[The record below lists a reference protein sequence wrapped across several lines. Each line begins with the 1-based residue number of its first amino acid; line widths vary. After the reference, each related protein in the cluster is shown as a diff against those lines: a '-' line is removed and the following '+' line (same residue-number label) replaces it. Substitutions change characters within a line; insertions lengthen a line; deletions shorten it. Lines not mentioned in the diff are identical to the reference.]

1 MSATPPDE
9 GPRRPG
15 AERRNDLGVE
25 VTREL
30 GGGGR
35 LARGSR
41 TGYSTLRFSSR
52 GVPAADVPPPEQ
64 DADEAVSDAEEDA
77 VRSGAGRTQGGAS
90 VTPSVADGEPA
101 TARAEPGLLG
111 RMAKLLG
118 LRGKGP

>member
-1 MSATPPDE
+1 VSGGRDDR
-9 GPRRPG
+9 PRGPG
-15 AERRNDLGVE
+15 AEPRSDMGVE

-52 GVPAADVPPPEQ
+52 GVPAAEVPPPVAEETEE
-64 DADEAVSDAEEDA
+64 DEARPE
-77 VRSGAGRTQGGAS
+77 AGRTLEGAT
-90 VTPSVADGEPA
+90 VTPSVADAAPA

-111 RMAKLLG
+111 RMAMLLG
-118 LRGKGP
+118 LGGRGR

>member
-1 MSATPPDE
+1 VSGNRPDDPPR
-9 GPRRPG
+9 GPG
-15 AERRNDLGVE
+15 AERRSDLGVE

-41 TGYSTLRFSSR
+41 TGYSTLGFSAR
-52 GVPAADVPPPEQ
+52 GVPAAELPPPGQ
-64 DADEAVSDAEEDA
+64 DADEAVSDAEGDA
-77 VRSGAGRTQGGAS
+77 VRTGAGRTQGGAS
-90 VTPSVADGEPA
+90 VTPSVADPA
-101 TARAEPGLLG
+101 PARARAEPGLLG

>member
-1 MSATPPDE
+1 MSGNRPDE
-9 GPRRPG
+9 PPRGPG
-15 AERRNDLGVE
+15 AERRSDLGVE

-52 GVPAADVPPPEQ
+52 GVPAAEVAPPGQ
-64 DADEAVSDAEEDA
+64 DADGEVPDAEADA
-77 VRSGAGRTQGGAS
+77 VRPGAGRAQGGAS
-90 VTPSVADGEPA
+90 VTPSVADEVPA

-118 LRGKGP
+118 LRGNGP

>member
-1 MSATPPDE
+1 MSGGRDDR
-9 GPRRPG
+9 PRGPG
-15 AERRNDLGVE
+15 AEPRSDMGVE

-52 GVPAADVPPPEQ
+52 GVPAAEVPPAPKAG
-64 DADEAVSDAEEDA
+64 DVEEDGERLEA
-77 VRSGAGRTQGGAS
+77 ERTHEGAS
-90 VTPSVADGEPA
+90 VTPSVADAAPA

-111 RMAKLLG
+111 RMAMLLG
-118 LRGKGP
+118 LGGRGR